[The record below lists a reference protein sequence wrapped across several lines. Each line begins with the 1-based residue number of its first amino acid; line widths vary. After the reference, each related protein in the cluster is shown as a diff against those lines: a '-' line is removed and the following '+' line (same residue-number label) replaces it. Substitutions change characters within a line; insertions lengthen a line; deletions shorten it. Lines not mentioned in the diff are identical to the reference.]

1 MIFALRIPT
10 LLHLLTH
17 TTTPTVGFFPFF
29 FFSESSEEESAGERE
44 EETGAHDATGSTKTT
59 EVPAGQ
65 SSNTPAGEC
74 RASSRASGVHQGGA
88 GRITISSMQTYNQTT
103 SVSFLGASVQK
114 GRDLA
119 FYPISVLAVNADVI
133 FFSPS

>member
-10 LLHLLTH
+10 LFHLLTH
-17 TTTPTVGFFPFF
+17 THCGFFFPFF

-44 EETGAHDATGSTKTT
+44 EETGAHDATSSTTTT
-59 EVPAGQ
+59 EVPAEQ

-88 GRITISSMQTYNQTT
+88 GRIAISSMQTHNQTT
-103 SVSFLGASVQK
+103 SVSFLQK

-119 FYPISVLAVNADVI
+119 FYPISVLAVNAEVI